1 MSIKSTVDFNSHWG
15 DTESNKRIASSEKG
29 QGFHEAEIENAL
41 KDMALRFERSPGQS
55 TIKLW
60 ASDLA
65 NLGYKCDLVG
75 QVCKSIPYKMDK
87 HPTLNEIMALIKPY
101 LAQETFSVD
110 ELTDLSNRCYPH
122 LKAKFLA
129 IGDQGALT
137 RMTKSYAIHVFP
149 FCEHFTETH
158 KEMLVLNDWLRGYF
172 KTHPQ
177 AILDQGRLSNEAFER
192 KDLEYFV
199 NPLKRYAKENK
210 L

>member
-1 MSIKSTVDFNSHWG
+1 MSISSTVNFNKSWG
-15 DTESNKRIASSEKG
+15 DTESNRRIANSDKG

-65 NLGYKCDLVG
+65 NLGYKCNLIG

-87 HPTLNEIMALIKPY
+87 HPTLNEIIALIKPY

-110 ELTDLSNRCYPH
+110 ELTDLSGRIYEH
-122 LKAKFLA
+122 VKAKFLEVQPQKA
-129 IGDQGALT
+129 LDQMVKLY
-137 RMTKSYAIHVFP
+137 MVHVVP
-149 FCEHFTETH
+149 DCEHFSARH
-158 KEMLVLNDWLRGYF
+158 KEMMVLNDWLRSYF
-172 KTHPQ
+172 RKGED
-177 AILDQGRLSNEAFER
+177 ILKQGLISNEQF
-192 KDLEYFV
+192 KNKNLEYFV